1 MPKLSRQAFTDIAL
15 AHKFMGRTR
24 QSRTLL
30 THGELSNW
38 VQTVTQFADNDG
50 LLTPH
55 LMPTGN
61 IILRWGRV
69 NYTELCL
76 DRLWGVKKELYLY
89 NIDGH
94 QVIRLSHMPADNE
107 TIHNYYILGGTYNE
121 NA

>member
-1 MPKLSRQAFTDIAL
+1 MPKLSRKVFTEIAL
-15 AHKFMGRTR
+15 AHKFMGRMR
-24 QSRTLL
+24 QSSRLL
-30 THGELSNW
+30 THGEMSNW
-38 VQTVTQFADNDG
+38 VQTVMQSTDNDG

-76 DRLWGVKKELYLY
+76 NRPCTVKKELYLY

-94 QVIRLSHMPADNE
+94 QLLRISHMPDDDAPV
-107 TIHNYYILGGTYNE
+107 HNYYILGGTYNE
-121 NA
+121 ST

>member
-1 MPKLSRQAFTDIAL
+1 MPKLSRQTFTDVAL
-15 AHKFMGRTR
+15 AHKFMGYTR
-24 QSRTLL
+24 QSRRLL

-69 NYTELCL
+69 NYIELCL
-76 DRLWGVKKELYLY
+76 NRPCTVKKELYLY

-94 QVIRLSHMPADNE
+94 QVLRISHMPADDE

-121 NA
+121 NT

>member
-1 MPKLSRQAFTDIAL
+1 MPKLSRKAFTDIAL

-30 THGELSNW
+30 TRGELSNW
-38 VQTVTQFADNDG
+38 VQTVMKFADNDG

-55 LMPTGN
+55 STGTGN
-61 IILRWGRV
+61 IMLRWGRV
-69 NYTELCL
+69 NYHELYL
-76 DRLWGVKKELYLY
+76 DRPWDVRKELYLY

-94 QVIRLSHMPADNE
+94 QVLRLSHMPADDE

-121 NA
+121 NT